1 MVASKKVLPKEGE
14 VTRSSIQ
21 EYAEEIKKRYR
32 RASRNKKRSLLDE
45 FTEVTGLHRKSAI
58 RLLNRI
64 TEPEDKKKRGR
75 KKKYGMREKE
85 AIEQIWEASDRVC
98 SKRLKPFLPEMIR
111 VMRKHGELMIN
122 AELEAKLCRM
132 STSTIDRLLRSS
144 RKTGGRKGLS
154 TTSPG
159 TILKHMIPIRTF
171 ADWEED
177 NAGFM
182 EIDLVAHCG
191 ETTEGFYLTTLCGV
205 DIASGWTECLPV
217 WGKGSQRVRTSVHRM
232 RQRLPFPLLGI
243 DSDNGSEFINQQ
255 FYGYCN
261 EEKITFTRSRPY
273 KKNDSCHVE
282 QKNGNIVR
290 RIVGYDRY
298 SSKSAFQCLDSLY
311 TNLRLYVNFFQPT
324 MKLVSKT
331 RHGTTVHKVYDAA
344 KTPYQR
350 LLDSGVLSESK
361 SVELYAI
368 YNRLNPVS
376 LLNQINE
383 LVSLLGR
390 QADRTILR

>member
-1 MVASKKVLPKEGE
+1 M
-14 VTRSSIQ
+14 TRSSIL
-21 EYAEEIKKRYR
+21 EYAEEMKKRYR
-32 RASRNKKRSLLDE
+32 GATKGKKKELLDE
-45 FTEVTGLHRKSAI
+45 FVQVTGLHRKSSI
-58 RLLNRI
+58 RLLNRK
-64 TEPEDKKKRGR
+64 TEFDERKKRGR
-75 KKKYGMREKE
+75 KKKYGMREKAAVE
-85 AIEQIWEASDRVC
+85 RIWEASDRLC

-111 VMRKHGELMIN
+111 VMRKHGEI
-122 AELEAKLCRM
+122 AIDVEFEAKLCRM
-132 STSTIDRLLRSS
+132 STSTIDRLLRPS
-144 RKTGGRKGLS
+144 RRSGGRKGLS

-159 TILKHMIPIRTF
+159 TILKHMIPVRTF

-177 NAGFM
+177 KAGFM

-191 ETTEGFYLTTLCGV
+191 DSSEGLYLTTLCGV
-205 DIASGWTECLPV
+205 DVASGWTEVIPV
-217 WGKGSQRVRTSVHRM
+217 WGKGAQRVRSSVHRM
-232 RQRLPFPLLGI
+232 RQRLPFTLLGI

-255 FYGYCN
+255 FYRYCN

-290 RIVGYDRY
+290 RVVGYDRY

-331 RHGTTVHKVYDAA
+331 RNGATVHKVYDTA

-350 LLDSGVLSESK
+350 LLDTRILSESK
-361 SVELYAI
+361 RKELSAI
-368 YNRLNPVS
+368 YNHLNPVS

-383 LVSLLGR
+383 LVSLLIR
-390 QADRTILR
+390 KADR